1 MAAGVLYPILGVIFD
16 PVYAAAAM
24 ASSSVTVVTNAS
36 LLRRFKPKL

>member
-1 MAAGVLYPILGVIFD
+1 VLFN

-36 LLRRFKPKL
+36 LLRRFKPKI